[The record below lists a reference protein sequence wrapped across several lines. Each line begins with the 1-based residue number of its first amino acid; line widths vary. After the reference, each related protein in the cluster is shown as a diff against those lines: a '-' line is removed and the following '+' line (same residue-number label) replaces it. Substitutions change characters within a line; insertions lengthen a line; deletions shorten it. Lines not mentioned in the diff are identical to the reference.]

1 MVSAD
6 EGRPD
11 LLLESLSNRKSAEIE
26 RSGVVNSPEE
36 LAYAESVRALEQ
48 ASASARRAPIAHRSS
63 PDRRVHRRLDKL
75 LILFQF
81 GAAALGLEVVL
92 WTVKLA

>member
-48 ASASARRAPIAHRSS
+48 LARVLDELRSRTGVLLTGASIVASTSC
-63 PDRRVHRRLDKL
+63 
-75 LILFQF
+75 
-81 GAAALGLEVVL
+81 
-92 WTVKLA
+92 